1 MQKLLETFA
10 FTMLIAGQF
19 LAAIVAISKRA
30 ILYPD
35 SRKQRQHRDL
45 PDTSERADPEA
56 MPGEA
61 GQTSRNV
68 GQLTRSAR
76 AASRPNW

>member
-19 LAAIVAISKRA
+19 LAAIVTLSKRA

-35 SRKQRQHRDL
+35 SRKQRQLQDQ
-45 PDTSERADPEA
+45 PQSPERTDPEEPA
-56 MPGEA
+56 ESA
-61 GQTSRNV
+61 ETAQRSRAEK
-68 GQLTRSAR
+68 LLSDALSAR
-76 AASRPNW
+76 R